1 MPSGIRTPQEKEA
14 EVIRL
19 YQTGLSAIAVS
30 AAIGVTERKVRRM
43 IGNAG
48 ITRRPGR
55 LAELVDPETA
65 AEVIRLYQAGLSVI
79 AVSAKAGVTKET
91 VRRLVRGAGIMR
103 TRGLPPVP
111 PGVRRAIAAA
121 CGAGMTAGQA
131 AARYQVSRE
140 TVFRILG
147 VPGTARPPGMITAA
161 QAGAAA
167 GIDPKRMCYLACAG
181 LIRTWR
187 PRPGARQLYHP
198 GDVAEVA
205 ALLRRRRAQAAGPE
219 RDQESTP

>member
-55 LAELVDPETA
+55 LAEPADPGTA